1 VKKVLIL
8 GATGLIGHQV
18 YFRLKTNKNFLVS
31 TLSRNRKISDNT
43 VLLDARDE
51 YLLEKVIVETNP
63 DIIVN
68 CIGVLIEEANH
79 HPENAIFLNAYIP
92 HRLKNIANTLSAKLV
107 HISTDCVFSGKKG
120 SYTEN
125 DIPDADD
132 IYGRTKAMGEVTK
145 SPHVTLRTSVVGP
158 EIKEGQE
165 LFHWFMTQEGSI
177 KGFTKSYWSGVT
189 TLELAKAVEWAIE
202 KDIQGLYHI
211 TNGIPINK
219 YELLMLFKKYT
230 NKKIIIENIKGRVT
244 NKSFLDTRKEIDFTI
259 PSYEIMI
266 DEMINVIKNRKIL
279 YKQYRIVD

>member
-1 VKKVLIL
+1 MKKILIL

-18 YFRLKTNKNFLVS
+18 YLRLNVNKNFVVS
-31 TLSRNRKISDNT
+31 SIARQRKISDDT

-51 YLLEKVIVETNP
+51 HLLEKVIVDINP

-68 CIGVLIEEANH
+68 CMGVLIAEANRD
-79 HPENAIFLNAYIP
+79 PENAIFLNSYIP
-92 HRLKNIANTLSAKLV
+92 QYLKNIANSFDAKLV

-120 SYTEN
+120 LYTE
-125 DIPDADD
+125 DD
-132 IYGRTKAMGEVTK
+132 IRDAEDTYGRTKALGEVTE

-158 EIKEGQE
+158 ELKEGEE
-165 LFHWFMTQEGSI
+165 LFHWFMSQEGRI

-189 TLELAKAVEWAIE
+189 SLELAKAVECVIE

-230 NKKIIIENIKGRVT
+230 NKEIEIESIEGIVSD
-244 NKSFLDTRKEIDFTI
+244 KSFLDTRKEINYAV
-259 PSYEIMI
+259 PGYE
-266 DEMINVIKNRKIL
+266 EMISEMIHFIKYRREL
-279 YKQYRIVD
+279 YKQYTIFD